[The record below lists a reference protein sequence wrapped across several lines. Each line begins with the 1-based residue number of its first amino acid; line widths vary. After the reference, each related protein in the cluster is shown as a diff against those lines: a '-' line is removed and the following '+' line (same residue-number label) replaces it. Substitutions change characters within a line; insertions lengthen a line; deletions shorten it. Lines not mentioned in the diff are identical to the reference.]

1 MLPRRRNEFL
11 RGMGWKLLILQLHIL
26 VSLSNIGSFNSHN
39 CLYNYVCF
47 YRWGNRGTERLSNW
61 AKVTEQT
68 CNGVTAL
75 VPSSLAPEDFL
86 KPTDNSESIKQ

>member
-1 MLPRRRNEFL
+1 MN
-11 RGMGWKLLILQLHIL
+11 LLCVL
-26 VSLSNIGSFNSHN
+26 VENRIPHNDRSRVSSIYANRLIYVCSFNSHN